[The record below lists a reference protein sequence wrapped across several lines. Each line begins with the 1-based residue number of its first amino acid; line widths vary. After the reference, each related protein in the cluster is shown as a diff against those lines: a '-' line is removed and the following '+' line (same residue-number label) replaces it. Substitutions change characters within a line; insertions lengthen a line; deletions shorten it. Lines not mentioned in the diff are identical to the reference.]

1 MNVDAIFDALGRF
14 SLRFRWYML
23 LAWVVGAAAAV
34 AFLPSL
40 SSVTQNDNTKFLP
53 ASAPFEKA
61 AKLAA
66 PFGTSNQ
73 LPVPLLAARQTGPL
87 TPADG
92 AALAALQRKLTSDP
106 TVVRVIDLGQSP
118 AGSGGQ
124 ANEFVVLV
132 HQLGGNPNAAP
143 LLGPPTG
150 PGFVYQSDL

>member
-1 MNVDAIFDALGRF
+1 MGGYPTPCHREGRQHRLLRSLAMNVDAIFAAIGRF
-14 SLRFRWYML
+14 SVRFRWSML
-23 LAWVVGAAAAV
+23 LAWIVAAAAAS

-118 AGSGGQ
+118 AGSGG
-124 ANEFVVLV
+124 
-132 HQLGGNPNAAP
+132 
-143 LLGPPTG
+143 
-150 PGFVYQSDL
+150 